1 MAAPA
6 TIIKLMDA
14 IVEVPDRPEFKGLEP
29 PDIYFALT
37 ALAHEFQ
44 RAFERQ
50 VQHTIQT
57 SHWSTPR
64 N

>member
-14 IVEVPDRPEFKGLEP
+14 IMEVLDRPEFKGLEP
-29 PDIYFALT
+29 PDMYFALT
-37 ALAHEFQ
+37 ALAHVFQ
-44 RAFERQ
+44 RQFEHQ
-50 VQHTIQT
+50 VSLIKK
-57 SHWSTPR
+57 

>member
-6 TIIKLMDA
+6 LIIKLMDA
-14 IVEVPDRPEFKGLEP
+14 IMEVPDRPEFKGLEP

-44 RAFERQ
+44 REFELQ
-50 VQHTIQT
+50 AQHFIQI
-57 SHWSTPR
+57 SRRSNPR